1 MTRLSLFLF
10 LLVVTCVRGQEQDNL
25 VNTNVERSLD
35 LLSHLPKESVRVT
48 VENRGTKPARAYDY
62 YVEPQHVKEV
72 GYVGATVSSL
82 VKRERRCKP
91 TLVA

>member
-1 MTRLSLFLF
+1 MTRLSLLCFFLA
-10 LLVVTCVRGQEQDNL
+10 VVACVRGQEQDTL

-35 LLSHLPKESVRVT
+35 LLSHLPKEIVRVT
-48 VENRGTKPARAYDY
+48 VENRGTKSTRTYDY

-82 VKRERRCKP
+82 LKLE
-91 TLVA
+91 